1 MIIVKF
7 LSSYTLTL
15 IYCLMHV
22 LGLNL
27 ISMKVFDLETAR
39 DLITLIKPIVE
50 DINLKKE
57 ELRDCL
63 IRLEEEGDTLEKMYL
78 ESHIKDLDADIRKL
92 FQKIE
97 ALGGVIKGID
107 PILVDFLSFHQNR
120 YIWLCWK
127 EDEDTI
133 MYWHELDEGFV
144 GRKPIDLLY
153 E

>member
-1 MIIVKF
+1 
-7 LSSYTLTL
+7 
-15 IYCLMHV
+15 
-22 LGLNL
+22 
-27 ISMKVFDLETAR
+27 
-39 DLITLIKPIVE
+39 
-50 DINLKKE
+50 
-57 ELRDCL
+57 
-63 IRLEEEGDTLEKMYL
+63 MYL

>member
-1 MIIVKF
+1 
-7 LSSYTLTL
+7 
-15 IYCLMHV
+15 
-22 LGLNL
+22 
-27 ISMKVFDLETAR
+27 MKVFDIDTAR
-39 DLITLIKPIVE
+39 DLITIIKPIVE

-57 ELRDCL
+57 ELYSCL
-63 IRLEEEGDTLEKMYL
+63 ARLEEETDDLEKLYL
-78 ESHIKDLDADIRKL
+78 QSHVKDLDMDIRRL

-127 EDEDTI
+127 EDEDTL
-133 MYWHELDEGFV
+133 MYWHELDEGFA
-144 GRKPIDLLY
+144 GRKPIELLY